1 MLQVQLELVVQ
12 PARLNTRQC
21 ENYESKG
28 DKLSSGT
35 GLCQMFTLI
44 SYRAPLMIFSVRE
57 NPTPIQCP

>member
-28 DKLSSGT
+28 DKLSSGI
-35 GLCQMFTLI
+35 GLC
-44 SYRAPLMIFSVRE
+44 
-57 NPTPIQCP
+57 